1 MAEDV
6 GSPLVEVPGLGN
18 VSVIA
23 EDVCLGNKEA
33 GIDVLGLVAII
44 IFYLAVLAVNTSHTK
59 LHHPEEC
66 ENIHFFF
73 YNFRLEFGQVG
84 EQGEWNKIKN
94 R

>member
-44 IFYLAVLAVNTSHTK
+44 IFYLAVLAVMASNRIIQRNVKIFNFTILGWNLGKLENQESGTK
-59 LHHPEEC
+59 S
-66 ENIHFFF
+66 
-73 YNFRLEFGQVG
+73 RTGRQ
-84 EQGEWNKIKN
+84 
-94 R
+94 

>member
-1 MAEDV
+1 MTSKLAFIQSDCFRIMAEDV

-44 IFYLAVLAVNTSHTK
+44 IFYLAVLVVMSS
-59 LHHPEEC
+59 
-66 ENIHFFF
+66 
-73 YNFRLEFGQVG
+73 
-84 EQGEWNKIKN
+84 N
-94 R
+94 RIWSYRGM